1 MNSSTDACVAEP
13 HDTCANEAVV
23 VDDARVVVDPKALDP
38 EGPDPFGV
46 IGTTLLGRYRV
57 QRVAGR
63 GGQGVVYE
71 AEHERLKRPVAIKF
85 LLVDAT
91 EGPTALKRFEREAEI
106 LARLSHPSIVH
117 IYDIATHSDGE
128 TPIMVMEFV
137 RGESLSVRLQ
147 DRKRT
152 PWREAFALVAQ
163 AASALGASHAQDII
177 HRDIKPDNLIVCDDG
192 TVKVLDFGIA
202 QLITE
207 LSNTE
212 SGRGPRRRLTAMNMV
227 PGTTGYMSPEQF
239 VAGTHLDGRS
249 DVYSLGVVLYRLISL
264 KRLWP
269 TVERHEIAQ
278 LVQTQDPIDVRVHVP
293 DLPHATALVV
303 QRAIARDR
311 AQRFQS
317 MEEMRD
323 ALLQCLGEG
332 ATATA
337 ARALDEASQ
346 STTLL
351 DGPTTSSPGVTET
364 HRSAR
369 YSFTQPR
376 RVVAMIAAA
385 CGVAAAAIFFLRN
398 PQSEHATPRA
408 PSSVVETT
416 AAIPTSSLA
425 KTTPLELVNTAGG
438 IDTQPPSG
446 VAPDTPPHGNT
457 AKQSTKEHRRKKDR
471 AKGVDPMHPPA
482 FDE

>member
-1 MNSSTDACVAEP
+1 M
-13 HDTCANEAVV
+13 
-23 VDDARVVVDPKALDP
+23 DDARVFVDPKALDP

-46 IGTTLLGRYRV
+46 IGQTLLGRYRV

-106 LARLSHPSIVH
+106 LAKLSHPSIVH
-117 IYDIATHSDGE
+117 IYDIATHADGE

-152 PWREAFALVAQ
+152 PWRDAFSLAAQ
-163 AASALGASHAQDII
+163 AAGALGASHAQDII

-212 SGRGPRRRLTAMNMV
+212 SRRGPRRRLTAMNMV

-239 VAGTHLDGRS
+239 IAGTHLDGRS

-278 LVQTQDPIDVRVHVP
+278 LVQTQDPVDIRSHVP
-293 DLPHATALVV
+293 DLPEAIARVV
-303 QRAIARDR
+303 HRAIARDR
-311 AQRFQS
+311 AQRYQT
-317 MEEMRD
+317 MEDMRD
-323 ALLQCLGEG
+323 ALLRGLSDESELTSTRTTSERAEATTVVDSPTTRSPAPTETQQSARFSAARPMRVAALLAGVCVVGLAASFLLRGRWDGHTTPPALTSAPIAPLSKGLIGPVDPTSALMG
-332 ATATA
+332 ATV
-337 ARALDEASQ
+337 
-346 STTLL
+346 STT
-351 DGPTTSSPGVTET
+351 PPQAAVSASTSS
-364 HRSAR
+364 
-369 YSFTQPR
+369 
-376 RVVAMIAAA
+376 
-385 CGVAAAAIFFLRN
+385 
-398 PQSEHATPRA
+398 
-408 PSSVVETT
+408 
-416 AAIPTSSLA
+416 
-425 KTTPLELVNTAGG
+425 
-438 IDTQPPSG
+438 
-446 VAPDTPPHGNT
+446 T
-457 AKQSTKEHRRKKDR
+457 AKRAAKEHRPKKER
-471 AKGVDPMHPPA
+471 GKNVNPLHPPA